1 MNQIHLFLTS
11 KRMKSRFL
19 ALLGSAV
26 LSAGVANAGGFQAN
40 LQGQKQIGMGHV
52 GTGLALDQSS
62 IFFNPGALAHLRQ
75 NGIQLG
81 VSALNA
87 KIAYRAPAPAI
98 NEAYTDNPLSTPFQV
113 YASFGKEE
121 SPLRFGIGVYTPYGS
136 SVNWGKTWQGRFG
149 LNELTLQAIFIQ
161 PTISYRVSDKLG
173 IGAGFVYSTGS
184 VNLQRSIPLA
194 YPLSTGQYAEGGVEL
209 DGAAS
214 GFGFNVGVFFQPTEK
229 LSLGLTY
236 RSKVEM
242 EVEEGDV
249 TFALPTSPLVTSQF
263 QATQFDAKLPL
274 PANIT
279 LGIGFKPTDALTLA
293 VDVQRVEWSA
303 YKSLRF
309 DYNAGIRGEMFSE
322 SPRNY
327 EDSYIYRIGAQ
338 YQVSD
343 LFTIRAGGYY
353 DNSPVQAGY
362 LTPETPDADSRGVS
376 AGLTLALSEKVDLD
390 ASFLYI
396 NKKERTDDASKSGGV
411 PGTYK
416 SVAYIPGVG
425 LNYKF

>member
-1 MNQIHLFLTS
+1 
-11 KRMKSRFL
+11 MKSKFL

-87 KIAYRAPAPAI
+87 KIAYREPAGGI
-98 NEAYTDNPLSTPFQV
+98 SEAFTDNPLSTPFQV

-136 SVNWGKTWQGRFG
+136 SVNWGDQWQGRFG
-149 LNELTLQAIFIQ
+149 LNELTLQAIYIQ
-161 PTISYRVSDKLG
+161 PTVSYRISDKLG
-173 IGAGFVYSTGS
+173 FGAGLIYSIGS
-184 VNLQRSIPLA
+184 VNLQRSIPLQDA
-194 YPLSTGQYAEGGVEL
+194 NYAESGIEL
-209 DGAAS
+209 DGGAS
-214 GFGFNVGVFFQPTEK
+214 GFGYNLGVYFQPTEK

-242 EVEEGDV
+242 EVKEGDV
-249 TFALPTSPLVTSQF
+249 TFMLPTSPVVAGQF

-279 LGIGFKPTDALTLA
+279 LGIGFKPTEDLTIG
-293 VDVQRVEWSA
+293 VDVQRVQWSA

-309 DYNAGIRGEMFSE
+309 DYNAGIRGEMFTE

-327 EDSYIYRIGAQ
+327 EDVFIYRVGAQ
-338 YQVSD
+338 YKVSD
-343 LFTIRAGGYY
+343 ILTVRAGAYY

-376 AGLTLALSEKVDLD
+376 AGLTLALSEKIDLD

-411 PGTYK
+411 AGTYK

-425 LNYKF
+425 INYKF

>member
-1 MNQIHLFLTS
+1 
-11 KRMKSRFL
+11 MKNKFL
-19 ALLGSAV
+19 AFLGSAV
-26 LSAGVANAGGFQAN
+26 LSASVATAGGFQAN
-40 LQGQKQIGMGHV
+40 LQGQKQIGMGHA

-87 KIAYRAPAPAI
+87 KIAYREPAPGISQAQ
-98 NEAYTDNPLSTPFQV
+98 TDNPLSTPFQA

-136 SVNWGKTWQGRFG
+136 SVNWGTLWQGRFG

-161 PTISYRVSDKLG
+161 PTISYRISDKLG
-173 IGAGFVYSTGS
+173 FGAGFVYATGN
-184 VNLQRSIPLA
+184 VNLQRSIPLQA
-194 YPLSTGQYAEGGVEL
+194 SNYAEGQVEL
-209 DGAAS
+209 DGGAS
-214 GFGFNVGVFFQPTEK
+214 GMGFNLGVYFQPIEK

-242 EVEEGDV
+242 EVEDGDV
-249 TFALPTSPLVTSQF
+249 SFVLPSSGLITSQF
-263 QATQFDAKLPL
+263 QATKFGAKLPL

-279 LGIGFKPTDALTLA
+279 LGIGFRPTEKLTIA
-293 VDVQRVEWSA
+293 ADIQHVQWSA
-303 YKSLRF
+303 YKALRF
-309 DYNAGIRGEMFSE
+309 DYNAGIRGETFSE

-327 EDSYIYRIGAQ
+327 EDVFIYRLGAQ

-343 LFTIRAGGYY
+343 ILALRAGAYY
-353 DNSPVQAGY
+353 DKSPVQAGY

-376 AGLTLALSEKVDLD
+376 AGLTIALSDRIDLD

>member
-1 MNQIHLFLTS
+1 
-11 KRMKSRFL
+11 MKSKFL

-26 LSAGVANAGGFQAN
+26 LSAGVAQAGGFQAN
-40 LQGQKQIGMGHV
+40 LQGQKQIGMGHA

-87 KIAYRAPAPAI
+87 KIAFREPAPGISESA
-98 NEAYTDNPLSTPFQV
+98 TDNPISTPFQV

-136 SVNWGKTWQGRFG
+136 SVNWGTQWQGRYG

-161 PTISYRVSDKLG
+161 PTISYRITDKLG
-173 IGAGFVYSTGS
+173 FGAGFVYATGN

-194 YPLSTGQYAEGGVEL
+194 DANYNEAGVEL
-209 DGAAS
+209 DGGAS
-214 GFGFNVGVFFQPTEK
+214 GFGYNLGVFFQPTEK

-242 EVEEGDV
+242 EVKEGDV
-249 TFALPTSPLVTSQF
+249 TFRLPTSPLVAGQF
-263 QATQFDAKLPL
+263 QATQFDASLPM

-279 LGIGFKPTDALTLA
+279 LGIGFKPTEALTFA
-293 VDVQRVEWSA
+293 VDVQRVQWSA

-309 DYNAGIRGEMFSE
+309 DYNAGIRGETFSE

-327 EDSYIYRIGAQ
+327 EDVFIYRVGAQ
-338 YQVSD
+338 YKLSEI
-343 LFTIRAGGYY
+343 FTIRAGAYY
-353 DNSPVQAGY
+353 DNSPVQEGY
-362 LTPETPDADSRGVS
+362 LTPETPDSDSRGVS
-376 AGLTLALSEKVDLD
+376 GGLTLALSDKVDLD

-411 PGTYK
+411 AGTFK

-425 LNYKF
+425 INYKF

>member
-1 MNQIHLFLTS
+1 
-11 KRMKSRFL
+11 MKSKFL

-87 KIAYRAPAPAI
+87 KIAYRELSPGFA
-98 NEAYTDNPLSTPFQV
+98 ESTTDNPISTPFQV

-136 SVNWGKTWQGRFG
+136 SVNWGNTWQGRFG

-161 PTISYRVSDKLG
+161 PTVSYRVSDKLG
-173 IGAGFVYSTGS
+173 FGAGFVYATGS
-184 VNLQRSIPLA
+184 VNLQRSIPLQDAA
-194 YPLSTGQYAEGGVEL
+194 YNEGRVEL
-209 DGAAS
+209 DGGAS
-214 GFGFNVGVFFQPTEK
+214 GIGYNLGVYFQPTEK

-242 EVEEGDV
+242 EVKEGDV
-249 TFALPTSPLVTSQF
+249 TFALPSSPVIASQF
-263 QATQFDAKLPL
+263 QATQFDAKLPM

-279 LGIGFKPTDALTLA
+279 MGIGFKPTEALTLA
-293 VDVQRVEWSA
+293 VDVQHVQWSA

-309 DYNAGIRGEMFSE
+309 DYNAGIRGETFSE

-327 EDSYIYRIGAQ
+327 DDAFIYRIGAQ
-338 YQVSD
+338 YKLSEI
-343 LFTIRAGGYY
+343 LTIRAGGYY
-353 DNSPVQAGY
+353 DNSPVQEGY

-376 AGLTLALSEKVDLD
+376 GGLTLALSDKIDLD

-411 PGTYK
+411 AGTFK

-425 LNYKF
+425 INYKF

>member
-1 MNQIHLFLTS
+1 
-11 KRMKSRFL
+11 MKSKIL
-19 ALLGSAV
+19 AFLGSAV
-26 LSAGVANAGGFQAN
+26 LSAGVATAGGFQAN
-40 LQGQKQIGMGHV
+40 LQGQKQIGMGHA

-87 KIAYRAPAPAI
+87 KIAYREPSPGISSAQ
-98 NEAYTDNPLSTPFQV
+98 TDNPLSTPFQV
-113 YASFGKEE
+113 YASYGKEE

-136 SVNWGKTWQGRFG
+136 SVNWGNLWQGRFG

-161 PTISYRVSDKLG
+161 PTISYRISDKLG
-173 IGAGFVYSTGS
+173 FGAGFVYSTGN
-184 VNLQRSIPLA
+184 VNLQRSIPLQA
-194 YPLSTGQYAEGGVEL
+194 SNYAEGQVEL
-209 DGAAS
+209 DGNAS
-214 GFGFNVGVFFQPTEK
+214 GFGFNLGVFFQPVEK

-242 EVEEGDV
+242 EVKEGDV
-249 TFALPTSPLVTSQF
+249 TFMLPSSPLITSQF

-279 LGIGFKPTDALTLA
+279 LGIGFRPTEKLAIA
-293 VDVQRVEWSA
+293 VDIQHVQWSA
-303 YKSLRF
+303 YKALRF
-309 DYNAGIRGEMFSE
+309 DYNAPIRGENFSE

-327 EDSYIYRIGAQ
+327 EDVFIYRLGAQ

-343 LFTIRAGGYY
+343 ILTLRAGAYY
-353 DNSPVQAGY
+353 DKSPVQEGY

-396 NKKERTDDASKSGGV
+396 NKKQRTDDASKSGGV
-411 PGTYK
+411 AGTYK

>member
-1 MNQIHLFLTS
+1 
-11 KRMKSRFL
+11 MKSKLLAFL
-19 ALLGSAV
+19 GCAM

-40 LQGQKQIGMGHV
+40 LQGQKQLGMGHT

-81 VSALNA
+81 VSALNS
-87 KIAYRAPAPAI
+87 KIAYREPFPGVS
-98 NEAYTDNPLSTPFQV
+98 EAQTDNKISTPFQV
-113 YASFGKEE
+113 YASFGKED
-121 SPLRFGIGVYTPYGS
+121 SPLRFGIGIYTPYGS
-136 SVNWGKTWQGRFG
+136 SVNWGDTWQGRFG

-161 PTISYRVSDKLG
+161 PTISYQVNDKIG
-173 IGAGFVYSTGS
+173 IGAGFVYSTGK
-184 VNLQRSIPLA
+184 VNLQRSIPLI
-194 YPLSTGQYAEGGVEL
+194 SSNGVESGLEL

-214 GFGFNVGVFFQPTEK
+214 GMGFNVGVFFKPTDK

-242 EVEEGDV
+242 EVKEGDV
-249 TFALPTSPLVTSQF
+249 TFTLPTAPVLAPSFT
-263 QATQFDAKLPL
+263 ATQFDATLPL

-279 LGIGFKPTDALTLA
+279 LGVGFKPTDKLTIA
-293 VDVQRVEWSA
+293 VDLQRVQWSA

-309 DYNAGIRGEMFSE
+309 DFNGNAGGPGVTSSE

-327 EDSYIYRIGAQ
+327 EDVFIYRLGLQ

-343 LFTIRAGGYY
+343 ILTVRAGGYY
-353 DNSPVQAGY
+353 DQSPVQSGY

-376 AGLTLALSEKVDLD
+376 TGLTLALSEKVDLD

-396 NKKERTDDASKSGGV
+396 NKKERTDDAKGSGGV
-411 PGTYK
+411 PGTFK
-416 SVAYIPGVG
+416 SIAYIPGVG